1 MTFDLAYRG
10 DLLLGLIDNQE
21 NGFTGGTRLQ
31 SMEFTI
37 EADGLEILDMTFRSL
52 ATAEN
57 FFRDRVI
64 DLGSHFRPDIDSTFG
79 YTLVANGP
87 GGFGFEFV
95 IAGVVLQPVP
105 EPSTWA
111 MTLISFAG
119 LGFAGHRPTGGA
131 RRRGSVSCR

>member
-64 DLGSHFRPDIDSTFG
+64 DLGSDFRPDIDSTFG

-87 GGFGFEFV
+87 AGFGFDFYRGRGSP
-95 IAGVVLQPVP
+95 AGPRALD
-105 EPSTWA
+105 
-111 MTLISFAG
+111 
-119 LGFAGHRPTGGA
+119 LGDDADQLRGA
-131 RRRGSVSCR
+131 RLCGP